1 MGIVGYN
8 LCLPAVWVC
17 LNVVKSHTLQN
28 MRRSVLVIPCSEP
41 VNRFHKAQ
49 VREMVEEKKT
59 EFYRLHSLLRA
70 ERILD
75 CV

>member
-1 MGIVGYN
+1 MFASGLGVFECGQVAY
-8 LCLPAVWVC
+8 PP
-17 LNVVKSHTLQN
+17 N
-28 MRRSVLVIPCSEP
+28 MRRSVLVIPCSEL